1 MVPTGFEHGR
11 YQALVIHHCIEH
23 FIEYEWT
30 GPVTLN
36 FDDKTNPEPDVIGW
50 KNGEPAFVIEIANT
64 TQRADLGYKRE
75 LYEANGIS
83 LYAVVNL
90 RNKTLVGWGIEDGRY
105 TENPEAIRQLRTALF
120 TGA

>member
-1 MVPTGFEHGR
+1 MVPTGFEHGK

-50 KNGEPAFVIEIANT
+50 KEGVPAFVIEIANT
-64 TQRADLGYKRE
+64 TQKADFGYKKA
-75 LYEANGIS
+75 LYEANGVS
-83 LYAVVNL
+83 LYAALNL
-90 RNKTLVGWGIEDGRY
+90 RTKSLMGWELEDGVYR
-105 TENPEAIRQLRTALF
+105 ENPEKIMKLRTELF
-120 TGA
+120 SGA